1 MRFWP
6 LMFTLLAACNG
17 DTSTDDGTDTDTD
30 TTSLSAFE
38 TFIDVTEPVIG
49 DLACYTAGN
58 DWATMT
64 WNEPT
69 IDASVQTEGPATLLV
84 EDFETEEPVPD
95 STVEIWLN
103 DVASG
108 TPDAVVT
115 TGSDGIATFDSL
127 PTCSPFA
134 YRVSTD
140 PLLDETKVTLAA
152 HKILP
157 VQAASGD
164 PETFTSVSKL
174 TYQLIPTILGITPLP
189 EYAIIA
195 GTAYDC
201 NKEPLE
207 GVQVVVYDENGE
219 IPETLQVEYFK
230 ERFPSRDQP
239 YTSEDGLWVAI
250 NVPPGALRV
259 EMWANQDGELVLL
272 GATTLESY
280 ADSINLS
287 NAYAGIG
294 DGRYYSE
301 DCRSSD

>member
-1 MRFWP
+1 MRFLP
-6 LMFTLLAACNG
+6 LTLTLLAACG
-17 DTSTDDGTDTDTD
+17 GSTTTDDGSDTDNNSNSQT
-30 TTSLSAFE
+30 AFE
-38 TFIDVTEPVIG
+38 TFVNVEDPVIG
-49 DLACYTAGN
+49 DLSCYTAGT
-58 DWATMT
+58 DWATMD

-69 IDASVQTEGPATLLV
+69 IAPVAQLDSAVTMLV
-84 EDFETEEPVPD
+84 EDFETEEAVPD
-95 STVEIWLN
+95 STVEIWL
-103 DVASG
+103 DDIASG
-108 TPDAVVT
+108 TPDDVVT
-115 TGSDGIATFDSL
+115 TGSDGLASFESL

-140 PLLDETKVTLAA
+140 PLLDETKITLAA

-157 VQAASGD
+157 AQAGGS
-164 PETFTSVSKL
+164 ETFTSVSKL

-219 IPETLQVEYFK
+219 IPESLRVEYFK

-239 YTSEDGLWVAI
+239 YTSDDGLWVAI

-259 EMWANQDGELVLL
+259 EMWANHENELVLL

-287 NAYAGIG
+287 NAYAGNG
-294 DGRYYSE
+294 DGRYYPA
-301 DCRSSD
+301 DCLLSD

>member
-17 DTSTDDGTDTDTD
+17 DNSTDDGTDTDTD

-164 PETFTSVSKL
+164 HLPVDPDQNHAASLYIRLKARHLPVDLDHSWR
-174 TYQLIPTILGITPLP
+174 ITPLP

-195 GTAYDC
+195 GTAYD
-201 NKEPLE
+201 L
-207 GVQVVVYDENGE
+207 
-219 IPETLQVEYFK
+219 
-230 ERFPSRDQP
+230 
-239 YTSEDGLWVAI
+239 
-250 NVPPGALRV
+250 
-259 EMWANQDGELVLL
+259 
-272 GATTLESY
+272 
-280 ADSINLS
+280 
-287 NAYAGIG
+287 
-294 DGRYYSE
+294 
-301 DCRSSD
+301 